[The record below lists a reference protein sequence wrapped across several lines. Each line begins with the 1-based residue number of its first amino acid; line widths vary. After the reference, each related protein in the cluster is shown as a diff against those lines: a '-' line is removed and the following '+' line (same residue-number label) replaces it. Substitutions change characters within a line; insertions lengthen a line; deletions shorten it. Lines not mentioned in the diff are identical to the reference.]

1 LADFSGFL
9 ARTKF
14 LVDYQFWL
22 GKIVS
27 VADLLQRQ
35 NFIAGSASK
44 GTT

>member
-14 LVDYQFWL
+14 LVDVQFWL

-27 VADLLQRQ
+27 VADLLQQRKFLTAQ
-35 NFIAGSASK
+35 TGK
-44 GTT
+44 GLS